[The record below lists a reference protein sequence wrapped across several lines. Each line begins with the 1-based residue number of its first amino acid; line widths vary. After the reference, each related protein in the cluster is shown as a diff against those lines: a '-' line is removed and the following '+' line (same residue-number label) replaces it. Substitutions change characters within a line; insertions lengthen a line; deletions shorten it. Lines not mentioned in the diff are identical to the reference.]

1 MVEDT
6 ESQYLLII
14 CVWQVGAK
22 ALLTQ
27 YKDLASNIPQ
37 GANIEVLVMDKKDL
51 MEKFLVPEDLQ
62 CTTNEIN
69 RLCQNIGTRVKDKQ
83 VSLFI
88 DECWVTAPVQYSA
101 HLTTVSFVKCKWNV
115 CCGNVILNH
124 NYNKLLKFLRNEKKF
139 VYFCFPIA
147 DLFRIS
153 S

>member
-6 ESQYLLII
+6 ESQYLLVI

-22 ALLTQ
+22 ALLAQ

-37 GANIEVLVMDKKDL
+37 GDNIEVLVMNKQDL
-51 MEKFLVPEDLQ
+51 MEKFLVSEDQ

-69 RLCQNIGTRVKDKQ
+69 RLCQNIGTRVKDKN

-101 HLTTVSFVKCKWNV
+101 HLTTVSFGLMMLNV
-115 CCGNVILNH
+115 
-124 NYNKLLKFLRNEKKF
+124 
-139 VYFCFPIA
+139 
-147 DLFRIS
+147 LFAVDRLGTVQV
-153 S
+153 

>member
-22 ALLTQ
+22 ALLAQ

-37 GANIEVLVMDKKDL
+37 GDNIEVLVMDKKDL

-101 HLTTVSFVKCKWNV
+101 HLTTVSSGIVTQGAAIILV
-115 CCGNVILNH
+115 DDCCYQIEQLPFNGEKNF
-124 NYNKLLKFLRNEKKF
+124 YFLDD
-139 VYFCFPIA
+139 CQ
-147 DLFRIS
+147 
-153 S
+153 

>member
-6 ESQYLLII
+6 ESQFLLII

-22 ALLTQ
+22 ALLAQ

-37 GANIEVLVMDKKDL
+37 GDNIEVLVMNKQDL
-51 MEKFLVPEDLQ
+51 MEKFLVSEDLQ

-69 RLCQNIGTRVKDKQ
+69 RLCQNIGTRVKDKN

-101 HLTTVSFVKCKWNV
+101 HLTTVSFGLAMEN
-115 CCGNVILNH
+115 GYIISNH
-124 NYNKLLKFLRNEKKF
+124 NLG
-139 VYFCFPIA
+139 
-147 DLFRIS
+147 
-153 S
+153 

>member
-1 MVEDT
+1 MLQANIKREAERMVEDT
-6 ESQYLLII
+6 ESQYLLVI

-22 ALLTQ
+22 ALLAQ

-37 GANIEVLVMDKKDL
+37 GDNIEVLVMNKQDL

-101 HLTTVSFVKCKWNV
+101 HLTTVSFGLIMINV
-115 CCGNVILNH
+115 GFAVD
-124 NYNKLLKFLRNEKKF
+124 R
-139 VYFCFPIA
+139 
-147 DLFRIS
+147 LF
-153 S
+153 